1 MSSIANPS
9 GVQFPTDAKGQRSTT
24 SAGKKIWAAAAS
36 LVDQKAADALT
47 AEKDWRYKYG
57 KHVMALADLQMKSPE
72 VVLSAA
78 RAGLESVYS
87 SFEFI
92 RDGKTWKLSE
102 AMESLTSESFS
113 TWTIQ
118 GSKTL
123 DSADCKIVLPFKG
136 KTQESADVLK
146 TVTMLSDAGAL
157 EPDVAAAMTELHAHP
172 EWLDLSQK
180 VFVLIGATSEMC
192 PFKILLSLGATVV
205 AIARPSKRLNKLV
218 EQTRS
223 SPGTLILPLSSPQT
237 EGMSDEDVCKL
248 AGADVLT
255 QTPEIRNWLLSVAA
269 GKQLVIGSYIYL
281 DGEAHV
287 RASVAM
293 DAIVSGVC
301 KGRPGCALTYLATPS
316 NGYPIPQDAYE
327 DSKKR
332 LKNVPWWHGLMST
345 LLGHFDKSARPQV
358 PSADGTTQYCIFD
371 GLTIV
376 QGPNYALAK
385 TIQNWRCI
393 LAREEGILVSANM
406 APASKTDSVMHV
418 KTVAQ
423 AMNGMEAFEPL
434 TAFEADTAAALMA
447 YLLIYDLG
455 CPTSP
460 ANPATKLDH
469 PMMLFSSLG
478 VHGGMW
484 RCPWTMN
491 SLGKASYVMGF
502 FR

>member
-1 MSSIANPS
+1 MSSKATPS

-36 LVDQKAADALT
+36 PVDQKAADALT
-47 AEKDWRYKYG
+47 AEKDWRHKYG

-72 VVLSAA
+72 VALSAA

-92 RDGKTWKLSE
+92 RDGKTSKLSE
-102 AMESLTSESFS
+102 AMDSLTSESFS
-113 TWTIQ
+113 TGTIQ
-118 GSKTL
+118 GNKTL
-123 DSADCKIVLPFKG
+123 DPATRKIVMPYKG

-146 TVTMLSDAGAL
+146 TVTMLSAAGAL
-157 EPDVAAAMTELHAHP
+157 EPDVAAAMTELHSHP

-192 PFKILLSLGATVV
+192 PFKTLMSLGATVV

-223 SPGTLILPLSSPQT
+223 SPGTLILPLSAPQT
-237 EGMSDEDVCKL
+237 EGMSDEDVCAL

-255 QTPEIRNWLLSVAA
+255 QAPEIRNWLLSVAP

-316 NGYPIPQDAYE
+316 NGYPIPQEAYD

-332 LKNVPWWHGLMST
+332 LKDVPWWHGLMST
-345 LLGHFDKSARPQV
+345 VLGRFDKTARPQV
-358 PSADGTTQYCIFD
+358 PSADGSTQFCIFD
-371 GLTIV
+371 GLTVV

-385 TIQNWRCI
+385 TIQVGPNI
-393 LAREEGILVSANM
+393 
-406 APASKTDSVMHV
+406 
-418 KTVAQ
+418 
-423 AMNGMEAFEPL
+423 
-434 TAFEADTAAALMA
+434 
-447 YLLIYDLG
+447 
-455 CPTSP
+455 
-460 ANPATKLDH
+460 
-469 PMMLFSSLG
+469 
-478 VHGGMW
+478 
-484 RCPWTMN
+484 
-491 SLGKASYVMGF
+491 
-502 FR
+502 